1 MATFTLTWNPDQWP
15 FDENDY
21 QRAVELTAA
30 GHPSKDAWSV
40 GNRLGGINV
49 GDRAFLLRQHRDR
62 GIVASGEFTSE
73 VYQDRH
79 WDGSDRDANYAEV
92 QWDNLL
98 PLEDRLPIEELKRQ
112 VSRVPWDRLQA
123 SGVQLREDAATS
135 VEELWEAHLKTVGRQ
150 TTWLPE
156 EVPSSEMYR
165 EGAVQRVI
173 VNRYERDP
181 RARDACLAHWG
192 YDCAVCGFNFAR
204 AYGSIGEDFIYVHH
218 LRELSS
224 LGGDYE
230 INPVEDLRPV
240 CSNCHAMLHRQRPA
254 FSITE
259 LRRQLRR
266 RPSGLAGESTS
277 G

>member
-1 MATFTLTWNPDQWP
+1 MATFILTWNPDQWP
-15 FDENDY
+15 FDEDDY
-21 QRAVELTAA
+21 QRAVESTAA
-30 GHPSKDAWSV
+30 GHLTKDAWSV
-40 GNRLGGINV
+40 GNRLGGINL

-79 WDGSDRDANYAEV
+79 WDASDRDANYADV

-98 PLEDRLPIEELKRQ
+98 DLEDRLPIEELKRR
-112 VSRVPWDRLQA
+112 VSRVSWDRLQA
-123 SGVQLREDAATS
+123 SGVQIREDAATS

-165 EGAVQRVI
+165 EGAIQRVM

-181 RARDACLAHWG
+181 RARDACLSHWG

-204 AYGSIGEDFIYVHH
+204 AYGSIGDEFIYVHH

-240 CSNCHAMLHRQRPA
+240 CPNCHAMLHRQRPA
-254 FSITE
+254 FSIA
-259 LRRQLRR
+259 QLRR
-266 RPSGLAGESTS
+266 RLRGRAGGLAGESTS
-277 G
+277 S